1 MNTPAKRRP
10 GNTRIA
16 VVIVLALVA
25 VILYAL
31 DTHPAALMARG
42 RERPSPSLNE
52 GIQAAVDSM
61 FNRYGISRSS
71 VRTWNVLSADRK
83 PLRVVQQ
90 IRVSREFPSLIFNDQ
105 LQRLLEPVEAR
116 VFATERSREN
126 IVTMHIVHHGQTLRS
141 LAFSMEEKAE

>member
-1 MNTPAKRRP
+1 
-10 GNTRIA
+10 
-16 VVIVLALVA
+16 
-25 VILYAL
+25 
-31 DTHPAALMARG
+31 
-42 RERPSPSLNE
+42 
-52 GIQAAVDSM
+52 M